1 MLVRVNFGN
10 GSESA
15 LQPAMD
21 ARNLTLV
28 RVLEALDNVGESRVH
43 TQTPRSLEPV
53 ATQLEALQA
62 EMEKSSA
69 NRPLLDLV
77 TPKQPV

>member
-1 MLVRVNFGN
+1 M
-10 GSESA
+10 
-15 LQPAMD
+15 
-21 ARNLTLV
+21 
-28 RVLEALDNVGESRVH
+28 LEALDNVGESRVH
-43 TQTPRSLEPV
+43 TQTPPSLEPV